1 MKEVYKRITALSL
14 ATMMMLTYS
23 TVGYATETAKVQDSG
38 YLTGSGVSST
48 PDKTPSRLPTY
59 EEQELSDGEGDN
71 YEGYH
76 KHTLLW
82 YILHLS

>member
-1 MKEVYKRITALSL
+1 MKLYSLKKVYKRITALSL

-59 EEQELSDGEGDN
+59 EEQELSDGEGD
-71 YEGYH
+71 
-76 KHTLLW
+76 
-82 YILHLS
+82 I